1 MNAWEIVQHHI
12 TSNLP
17 EYLIFVSALAVASVC
32 TMPKKCPLLPEDHP
46 LQEIW
51 TWMRDSLQTAVPA
64 ARARN
69 EAHSSSTVSTPTL
82 TTTQEATEST
92 AVDPTQPKK

>member
-17 EYLIFVSALAVASVC
+17 EYLIFFSALLVAIVC
-32 TMPKKCPLLPEDHP
+32 TMPENPPASIREWWK
-46 LQEIW
+46 
-51 TWMRDSLQTAVPA
+51 WMRDSLQTAVPA